1 MTAAKAAKPTKSPAK
16 ATPAKP
22 AATAKPAA
30 AKPAGRSGHV
40 DILELEGV
48 GPVFAKKLRKAGV
61 KDSAALL
68 ASDPKALAS
77 KTEIAEGLIRTWRS
91 MATLLPVKGVGP
103 QYAEVLARTGIESV
117 VDLANCDA
125 DKLTGRIEAVLES
138 KQVTVVG
145 TKVTEKRVASW
156 IAEANKLVDKPAES
170 SPAAIRKAVRS
181 AVEAKHDAATPVAR
195 KGKGKPAK
203 AHKVKVEAKQD
214 AATPQA
220 RGKPKRA
227 SKLATEIQQATSNAL
242 PRPMKVRQEHP
253 EIKDNQAGSLKWA
266 EEAFWAFFGDEIEMM
281 VGYPAEIFND
291 RAYSWRCECCD
302 VPLRVP
308 RRTTV
313 FHGDYEVQHDDQE
326 GLLVNGERFMPGAY
340 TSGIQVVQPGR
351 LRNPWTGKLIEGKQL
366 GTTGA
371 T

>member
-1 MTAAKAAKPTKSPAK
+1 MTTKPAKTTKAVAKAPAK
-16 ATPAKP
+16 H
-22 AATAKPAA
+22 AAPKAA
-30 AKPAGRSGHV
+30 AHGGHL
-40 DILELEGV
+40 DILALEGV
-48 GPVFAKKLRKAGV
+48 GPVYAKKLAKAGV

-68 ASDPKALAS
+68 AAEPKGLAA

-91 MATLLPVKGVGP
+91 MASLLPVKGVGA
-103 QYAEVLARTGIESV
+103 QYAEVLARTGIESL

-125 DKLTGRIEAVLES
+125 DKLTARIEALLES

-181 AVEAKHDAATPVAR
+181 AVEAKQDAATPAR
-195 KGKGKPAK
+195 PAKGKGKK
-203 AHKVKVEAKQD
+203 AGKSVVTAKQD
-214 AATPQA
+214 AAAPLS
-220 RGKPKRA
+220 RGKPKKA

-266 EEAFWAFFGDEIEMM
+266 EEAFWAFFGDEIEQM
-281 VGYPAEIFND
+281 VTYPAEIFND

-302 VPLRVP
+302 VALRVP

-340 TSGIQVVQPGR
+340 TSAIQVVQPGR
-351 LRNPWTGKLIEGKQL
+351 LRNPWTGKLIEGKSL

-371 T
+371 A

>member
-1 MTAAKAAKPTKSPAK
+1 MTTKSTSKAAKAAP
-16 ATPAKP
+16 
-22 AATAKPAA
+22 
-30 AKPAGRSGHV
+30 KPAGRSGHV
-40 DILELEGV
+40 DILEVEGV

-61 KDSAALL
+61 KSSEALIAA
-68 ASDPKALAS
+68 DPKALAAQ
-77 KTEIAEGLIRTWRS
+77 TEIAEGLIRTWRS

-125 DKLTGRIEAVLES
+125 DKLTARIEAVLES

-156 IAEANKLVDKPAES
+156 IAEANKLVGKPAES
-170 SPAAIRKAVRS
+170 SPAAVRKAVRS
-181 AVEAKHDAATPVAR
+181 AVEAKHDAATPLAR
-195 KGKGKPAK
+195 KAKGKGK
-203 AHKVKVEAKQD
+203 AHKAKVEARQD
-214 AATPQA
+214 AATPLA

-242 PRPMKVRQEHP
+242 PKPMKVRQEHP
-253 EIKDNQAGSLKWA
+253 EIQENQGGNLKWA

-291 RAYSWRCECCD
+291 RAYTWRCECCD

-351 LRNPWTGKLIEGKQL
+351 LKNPWTGKLIEGKNL

>member
-1 MTAAKAAKPTKSPAK
+1 MTAATTTK
-16 ATPAKP
+16 AKP
-22 AATAKPAA
+22 AAGKPAKA
-30 AKPAGRSGHV
+30 AAPTKAKATAQATKAGGHV
-40 DILELEGV
+40 EVLALEGI
-48 GPVFAKKLRKAGV
+48 GPEFAKKLRKAGIKTSEALV
-61 KDSAALL
+61 AA
-68 ASDPKALAS
+68 DPKALAAE
-77 KTEIAEGLIRTWRS
+77 TGVAEGLIRNWRS
-91 MATLLPVKGVGP
+91 MANLLPVKGVGP
-103 QYAEVLARTGIESV
+103 QFAEVLARTGLESV
-117 VDLANCDA
+117 TDLANCDA
-125 DKLTGRIEAVLES
+125 DKLTARVEALLES

-145 TKVTEKRVASW
+145 VKVTEKRVAAW
-156 IAEANKLVDKPAES
+156 IAEAQKLEDPAKAEPAAPKAAKPAKH
-170 SPAAIRKAVRS
+170 AI
-181 AVEAKHDAATPVAR
+181 EAHKDAATPAR
-195 KGKGKPAK
+195 PVKGKK
-203 AHKVKVEAKQD
+203 AHKVTVEAKQD
-214 AATPQA
+214 AATPA
-220 RGKPKRA
+220 PLRKPKKA

-281 VGYPAEIFND
+281 VGYPAEIYND

-326 GLLVNGERFMPGAY
+326 GLLVNGERHVPRAD
-340 TSGIQVVQPGR
+340 SAIQVVQPGR
-351 LRNPWTGKLIEGKQL
+351 LRNPWTGKLLEGKTL

>member
-1 MTAAKAAKPTKSPAK
+1 MSAKTVKPAK
-16 ATPAKP
+16 SVSKPAKHVAP
-22 AATAKPAA
+22 KT
-30 AKPAGRSGHV
+30 GGSGHLDV
-40 DILELEGV
+40 LALEGV
-48 GPVFAKKLRKAGV
+48 GPTFAKQLRKAGI
-61 KDSAALL
+61 KDSQALL
-68 ASDPKALAS
+68 HADPKALAA
-77 KTEIAEGLIRTWRS
+77 TTGIAEGLIRNWRA
-91 MATLLPVKGVGP
+91 MATLLPVKGVGA
-103 QYAEVLARTGIESV
+103 QYAEVLARTGIESI

-125 DKLTGRIEAVLES
+125 DKLTARIQAVLDS
-138 KQVTVVG
+138 KQVTIVG
-145 TKVTEKRVASW
+145 VKLTEKRVSTW
-156 IAEANKLVDKPAES
+156 IAEANKLIDAPATPSKPLAK
-170 SPAAIRKAVRS
+170 AAKHS
-181 AVEAKHDAATPVAR
+181 VEATKDAAKPLAHPV
-195 KGKGKPAK
+195 KGKKAGKMT
-203 AHKVKVEAKQD
+203 VEAKQD
-214 AATPQA
+214 AATPAPA
-220 RGKPKRA
+220 RKPKKA

-302 VPLRVP
+302 VALRVP

-326 GLLVNGERFMPGAY
+326 GLLVNGERHVPRAD
-340 TSGIQVVQPGR
+340 SAIQVVQPGR
-351 LRNPWTGKLIEGKQL
+351 LRNPWTGKLIEGKTL

>member
-1 MTAAKAAKPTKSPAK
+1 MSPAK
-16 ATPAKP
+16 TARSTKPDPKAK
-22 AATAKPAA
+22 AS
-30 AKPAGRSGHV
+30 AKPAGRGHV
-40 DILELEGV
+40 DVLALEGI
-48 GPVFAKKLRKAGV
+48 GPEFAKKLRKAGV
-61 KDSAALL
+61 KGSEALIAA
-68 ASDPKALAS
+68 DPKALAA
-77 KTEIAEGLIRTWRS
+77 TTGIAEGLIRNWRS
-91 MATLLPVKGVGP
+91 MANLLPVKGVGP
-103 QYAEVLARTGIESV
+103 QFAEVLARTGIESV

-125 DKLTGRIEAVLES
+125 DKLTGRVEALLES
-138 KQVTVVG
+138 KQVTITG
-145 TKVTEKRVASW
+145 AKVTEKRVASW
-156 IAEANKLVDKPAES
+156 IAEANKLVEAPAES

-181 AVEAKHDAATPVAR
+181 AVEAKQDAAEPIAR
-195 KGKGKPAK
+195 KGKGKGKPA
-203 AHKVKVEAKQD
+203 KVKVEAKQD
-214 AATPQA
+214 VAAPLA
-220 RGKPKRA
+220 RGKPKKA

-253 EIKDNQAGSLKWA
+253 EIQENQGGNLKWA

-326 GLLVNGERFMPGAY
+326 GLLVNGERHVPKAD
-340 TSGIQVVQPGR
+340 SAIQVVQPGR
-351 LRNPWTGKLIEGKQL
+351 LRNPWTGKLLEGKTL

>member
-1 MTAAKAAKPTKSPAK
+1 MSAPKSAKTTKPAAKAPAKHASPAKPTAAKS
-16 ATPAKP
+16 
-22 AATAKPAA
+22 
-30 AKPAGRSGHV
+30 GGSGHL
-40 DILELEGV
+40 DILALEGV
-48 GPVFAKKLRKAGV
+48 GPIYAKKLAKAGV

-68 ASDPKALAS
+68 AADPKGLAA

-91 MATLLPVKGVGP
+91 MAALLPVKGVGA
-103 QYAEVLARTGIESV
+103 QYAEVLVRTGIESV
-117 VDLANCDA
+117 VTL
-125 DKLTGRIEAVLES
+125 
-138 KQVTVVG
+138 VG

-156 IAEANKLVDKPAES
+156 IAEANKITDKPVES

-181 AVEAKHDAATPVAR
+181 AVEAKKDVATPAR
-195 KGKGKPAK
+195 AMKGKK
-203 AHKVKVEAKQD
+203 AHKVTVEAKQD
-214 AATPQA
+214 AATPA
-220 RGKPKRA
+220 PLRKPKKA

-281 VGYPAEIFND
+281 VGYPAEIYND

-326 GLLVNGERFMPGAY
+326 GLLVNGERHVPRAD
-340 TSGIQVVQPGR
+340 SAIQVVQPGR
-351 LRNPWTGKLIEGKQL
+351 LRNPWTGKLLEGKTL